1 MAASQQPNQPK
12 TNELRRSEIA
22 APLTTPD
29 NRVTRLSRADLCAGI
44 FARGEAMFDDF
55 DPRDR
60 DDDVRDIEMPW
71 IELGRGPASDRE
83 ADDPRDRDEDIRDRD
98 RDPRD
103 RDSDPR
109 DVFVEGLELPRGFER
124 EIVLDGTDRY
134 ELNGDDSRSLAT
146 VGAFRVVSE
155 RDLRNPRDETFDSR
169 DRSLGHLRDEGLV
182 RFVSLDGRE
191 HAVTL
196 TERGRHLLETHRRD
210 RDDQRPQSFYAD
222 VSRPRELSHDAHLY
236 SAYLREEERLRE
248 QGADVHRVVLDHEL
262 KREYQEWLQEGNRGR
277 PDSDGRPDRDQ
288 HEIERW
294 AHEHDLPY
302 FDERVHFPDFR
313 VEYELDGRD
322 HHQDVEVVTEH
333 YRGAHAASVARSGF
347 RCYGSGGSGR
357 SGGRGFD
364 PHVAERFL

>member
-1 MAASQQPNQPK
+1 
-12 TNELRRSEIA
+12 
-22 APLTTPD
+22 
-29 NRVTRLSRADLCAGI
+29 
-44 FARGEAMFDDF
+44 MFGDF

-60 DDDVRDIEMPW
+60 DEDVRDIDMPW
-71 IELGRGPASDRE
+71 IELGREPGRNRHD
-83 ADDPRDRDEDIRDRD
+83 DDPRDRDEDSRDRD

-109 DVFVEGLELPRGFER
+109 DVFVEGLELPRGLER
-124 EIVLDGTDRY
+124 EIVLDGHDRY

-155 RDLRNPRDETFDSR
+155 RDLRDPRDATVDAR

-191 HAVTL
+191 RAVTL
-196 TERGRHLLETHRRD
+196 TGRGRHLLEAHRRD
-210 RDDQRPQSFYAD
+210 RDDERAQSFYAD

-236 SAYLREEERLRE
+236 SAYLREEERLCE
-248 QGADVHRVVLDHEL
+248 QGADLHRVVLDHEL
-262 KREYQEWLQEGNRGR
+262 KREYQQWLQEANRGR
-277 PDSDGRPDRDQ
+277 PDSDGRPDRDPR
-288 HEIERW
+288 EIEQW

-313 VEYELDGRD
+313 IEYELDGRN

-347 RCYGSGGSGR
+347 RCYGCGGSGR

-364 PHVAERFL
+364 PHLAELFV